1 MTLRIA
7 SLRIAAL
14 TFRIQRFEMILVL
27 GATILSVLV
36 SALVISWIRTA
47 GYDRCMTDE
56 NLSLTGFCHSAV
68 GDWLFR
74 IARLSGSIVPVF
86 PIVAGLLI
94 GGPVVA
100 RELESGTAR
109 LAWSLSPS
117 RLRWFV
123 HRAVPAL
130 LLAVVAGVAIGLTA
144 DAILHVSEPSLDIDQ
159 SFAGFRQRG
168 LLIGVQALLIA
179 AIALAIGSIL
189 GRAIPTFVL
198 ALILFGG
205 IGIAVDKVESQLL
218 TNEALTTDSFQ
229 WNDAAMFLESRI
241 RMPDGQVLT
250 WQQMS
255 EIHPDILNNGYDP
268 EVYRDVVLYIPGS
281 RYHEIEG
288 REALALTTIAGLFV
302 LVAGMTVVR
311 RRPR

>member
-7 SLRIAAL
+7 TLS
-14 TFRIQRFEMILVL
+14 FRIQRFEAVLVI
-27 GATILSVLV
+27 GAAMLSVLV
-36 SALVISWIRTA
+36 SALVITWIRAA
-47 GYDRCMTDE
+47 GYDRCLTDDGVA
-56 NLSLTGFCHSAV
+56 LTGFCQASI
-68 GDWLFR
+68 GMWLFR
-74 IARLSGSIVPVF
+74 IARLSMMIVPLF

-130 LLAVVAGVAIGLTA
+130 VLAAVAGLAIGFTA
-144 DAILHVSEPSLDIDQ
+144 DALLHISNPTLDIDR
-159 SFAGFRQRG
+159 SFAAFRQRG

-179 AIALAIGSIL
+179 SIGLAIGSIL

-198 ALILFGG
+198 SLALFGG
-205 IGIAVDKVESQLL
+205 IGLAVDKVETRLL
-218 TNEALTTDSFQ
+218 TGEALVSDSFQ
-229 WNDAAMFLESRI
+229 WNGGGLFLESRI
-241 RMPDGQVLT
+241 RMPDGEVLT
-250 WQQMS
+250 WEQMS
-255 EIHPDILNNGYDP
+255 ILHPEIINNGYDS
-268 EVYRDVVLYIPGS
+268 EVYRDVVLYIPGD
-281 RYHEIEG
+281 RYHDIET
-288 REALALTTIAGLFV
+288 REALALTGITALFV
-302 LVAGMTVVR
+302 LVAAGTVVR